1 MCSVAT
7 VPLRL
12 PGPGS
17 RLGFSSGAPAEA
29 IELIGPVTA
38 NRAPVHR
45 RVTTEPRHSTGLIPS
60 RQHKAKKELH
70 IINRPLHPAAAVRHT
85 VGRAAPAAVAALTAA
100 RAVPAA
106 AAVLTVGREVHPA
119 AVQADR

>member
-1 MCSVAT
+1 M

-12 PGPGS
+12 PGPGRS
-17 RLGFSSGAPAEA
+17 LHSSSEAPAVA
-29 IELIGPVTA
+29 IELIRPVTA

-45 RVTTEPRHSTGLIPS
+45 RVTTELRHSKGLIP
-60 RQHKAKKELH
+60 RQHKGKTEQH
-70 IINRPLHPAAAVRHT
+70 IINRPLHPAAVVHRT

-106 AAVLTVGREVHPA
+106 VAVLTVGREVHPA